1 MSTAVK
7 HGHAAK
13 GWSPTYR
20 SWMSMRDRC
29 RNPKNSRF
37 AHYGQKGVTVCAR
50 WNDFQ
55 LFLTDMGE
63 RPEGTTLGRYND
75 SGNYEPGNCAWQTV
89 SEQAKRGS
97 SNGRALLTE
106 EQVLCVRALYAPHAR
121 RGCSLTNMAKDLNVG
136 FAVLDN
142 IVRHK
147 TWRHV

>member
-1 MSTAVK
+1 MAS
-7 HGHAAK
+7 
-13 GWSPTYR
+13 S
-20 SWMSMRDRC
+20 
-29 RNPKNSRF
+29 N
-37 AHYGQKGVTVCAR
+37 VTVCAR

-55 LFLTDMGE
+55 LFLADMGE
-63 RPEGTTLGRYND
+63 RPKGTTLGRFND
-75 SGNYEPGNCAWQTV
+75 LGNYEPGNCAWQTV

-142 IVRHK
+142 IVRRQ